1 MNSCYSEGLSY
12 IAPKTLLT
20 IVPVPLN
27 EQLEGVAHN
36 GPEVWPLIQS
46 CPQEAGQGT
55 KGLKKVH
62 WSRAKPWQQGP
73 DLEMGGKREGKKG
86 RGKGG
91 RGKGGRGKGGK
102 RGRKEIRERKRISR
116 QGGRREEQKGRG
128 KGREEE
134 EGKEKREQCGQ
145 IGLMAVHCTTK
156 EV

>member
-12 IAPKTLLT
+12 IAPPTLLT

-46 CPQEAGQGT
+46 CPQEAGQGA

-73 DLEMGGKREGKKG
+73 DLEMGGKWEGKKG
-86 RGKGG
+86 EGREGKE
-91 RGKGGRGKGGK
+91 GGK
-102 RGRKEIRERKRISR
+102 RLERGKNK
-116 QGGRREEQKGRG
+116 QTGREERG
-128 KGREEE
+128 TEGEREGREEE

>member
-12 IAPKTLLT
+12 IAPPTLLT

-73 DLEMGGKREGKKG
+73 DLEMGGKWEGKKG
-86 RGKGG
+86 EGREGEGREGKEGE
-91 RGKGGRGKGGK
+91 K
-102 RGRKEIRERKRISR
+102 RKRR
-116 QGGRREEQKGRG
+116 EKWTGREERG
-128 KGREEE
+128 TEGEREGREEE
-134 EGKEKREQCGQ
+134 EGTEKREQCGQ
-145 IGLMAVHCTTK
+145 IGLMGVHCTTK

>member
-1 MNSCYSEGLSY
+1 M
-12 IAPKTLLT
+12 
-20 IVPVPLN
+20 
-27 EQLEGVAHN
+27 AHN

-86 RGKGG
+86 EGREGEGREGERREGKE
-91 RGKGGRGKGGK
+91 GGK
-102 RGRKEIRERKRISR
+102 RLERGKNK
-116 QGGRREEQKGRG
+116 QTGREERG
-128 KGREEE
+128 TEGEREGREEE

>member
-12 IAPKTLLT
+12 IAPPTLLT

-86 RGKGG
+86 EGREGEGREGEGREGKE
-91 RGKGGRGKGGK
+91 GGK
-102 RGRKEIRERKRISR
+102 RLERGKNK
-116 QGGRREEQKGRG
+116 QTGREERG
-128 KGREEE
+128 TEGEREGREEE